1 MKSIFILACLF
12 SAFVCILGA
21 SKGLGQKIECFGG
34 YETFQARIYEP
45 KIRELIENLRDQLKN
60 GIPESGIPPLD
71 PFVMTDWRL
80 QIKEE
85 FAKLDWNM
93 TGNIAGLMSWDLTDI
108 KFMLAGFKFSFGILF
123 KTIPG
128 KGAYSI
134 DGSIMDVL
142 PVYGKGEFDVLA
154 DNLFV
159 NGSGKIGV
167 KGSGEEQELFL
178 ENFNIA
184 MSLEKFTFGV
194 TGLMDDEQLS
204 FLLSQMISDS
214 LPDMIRNFQAQI
226 NSVVSEKV
234 TELANKAMD
243 GMTIQD
249 ILDMIKPKPA
259 EKLWYN
265 IHCGDY

>member
-1 MKSIFILACLF
+1 MKSIFIVACLL
-12 SAFVCILGA
+12 SAIVCIQAA
-21 SKGLGQKIECFGG
+21 SKGLGERIECFGG
-34 YETFQARIYEP
+34 YERFQTRIYDA
-45 KIRELIENLRDQLKN
+45 KIRELIEKLRDDLKN
-60 GIPESGIPPLD
+60 GNPEEGIAPLD
-71 PFVMTDWRL
+71 PFIMEDWRL

-108 KFMLAGFKFSFGILF
+108 KFMLAGFKFNFGILF
-123 KTIPG
+123 KKIVG

-134 DGSIMDVL
+134 DGSIMEVL

-154 DNLFV
+154 DNLV
-159 NGSGKIGV
+159 INGSGKIGS
-167 KGSGEEQELFL
+167 KGTGDEQQLFL
-178 ENFNIA
+178 ENFTINLA
-184 MSLEKFTFGV
+184 LEKFTFGV

-214 LPDMIRNFQAQI
+214 LPDMIRNFENQI
-226 NSVVSEKV
+226 NSVVSKKV

-249 ILDMIKPKPA
+249 ILDMLKPKPGD
-259 EKLWYN
+259 KLWYD